1 MRAGMLLVDTAS
13 LADMQ
18 QRLEPLAEPGRTFR
32 HSAREMLA
40 LSAWRNH
47 DVASARKYID
57 MILNDAETPPGM
69 RARIEML
76 SALIAADG
84 KS

>member
-1 MRAGMLLVDTAS
+1 MPTCS
-13 LADMQ
+13 KSST
-18 QRLEPLAEPGRTFR
+18 PLAEPGRAFR
-32 HSAREMLA
+32 HSARELLA

-47 DVASARKYID
+47 DFAAARKYIE
-57 MILNDAETPPGM
+57 MITTDAESPPVM

-76 SALIAADG
+76 SALIAAEG